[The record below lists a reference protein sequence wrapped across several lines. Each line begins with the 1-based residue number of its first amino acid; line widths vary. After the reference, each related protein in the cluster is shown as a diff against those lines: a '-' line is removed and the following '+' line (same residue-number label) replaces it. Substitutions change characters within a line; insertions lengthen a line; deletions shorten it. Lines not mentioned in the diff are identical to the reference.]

1 MLQSPFYH
9 EYLMTKQGK
18 FSETTAMAIVIA
30 NMIGTGIFTSL
41 GFQLADIRSGFVIMA
56 LWVIG
61 GIMSLCGAL
70 CYAELGSKLPR
81 SGGEYNFLS
90 EIYHPGAGFVS
101 GWISA
106 TVGFAAPTALAAMTF
121 GEYLSSVFPQLNPL
135 WLATVLIISMT
146 AVHSTSHKNSGGLQD
161 FFTTGKILLIIG
173 FSVAALLSADT
184 LQDVNYAPQTSDL
197 SLFTGG
203 AFAVSLIYVGYAYT
217 GWNAA
222 TYLTSELED
231 PKKSLPRVLM
241 VGTAAVMLC
250 YLLLNYVFL
259 ATAPMDAMAGRLEI
273 GYISATHAFG
283 DIGGTVMGISLS
295 LLLISTVSAMLVAAP
310 RVLQVLGEDYS
321 LFEILGKKN
330 SHGIPSIAI
339 WLQSIMALI
348 FLWSATF
355 ESILLFS
362 GATMAI
368 NSLFVIVGVFILRS
382 RDTEGEKEHFK
393 IPFYPIPPIIFIAI
407 TLVTLIYLTIQNT
420 EEIAFSIAV
429 IITGAFGYWLTKKL
443 SKKTDK

>member
-1 MLQSPFYH
+1 MVI
-9 EYLMTKQGK
+9 KGK
-18 FSETTAMAIVIA
+18 FSERTAMAIVIA

-41 GFQLADIRSGFVIMA
+41 GFQLADIKSGFVIMC
-56 LWVIG
+56 LWVLG

-121 GEYLSSVFPQLNPL
+121 GTYLSSVYPILNPL
-135 WLATVLIISMT
+135 WLATVLIVSMT
-146 AVHSTSHKNSGGLQD
+146 AIHSTTHQNSGRLQD

-173 FSVAALLSADT
+173 FSVVALIAAPE
-184 LQDVNYAPQTSDL
+184 LQDVNYMPSEGDL

-217 GWNAA
+217 GWNSA
-222 TYLTSELED
+222 TYLTSEIED
-231 PKKSLPRVLM
+231 PQKSLPRVLII
-241 VGTAAVMLC
+241 GTAAVMVC

-259 ATAPMDAMAGRLEI
+259 ATAPMEAMAGELEI
-273 GYISATHAFG
+273 GYISAQYAFG
-283 DIGGTVMGISLS
+283 NIGGTIMGLSLS

-310 RVLQVLGEDYS
+310 RVLQMLGEDYS
-321 LFEILGKKN
+321 LVGKLSKVN
-330 SHGIPSIAI
+330 RHGIPAIAI
-339 WLQSIMALI
+339 WLQAIMALI

-368 NSLFVIVGVFILRS
+368 NSLFVIIGVFILRK
-382 RDTEGEKEHFK
+382 RMGNDDEGFK
-393 IPFYPIPPIIFIAI
+393 IPLYPLPPIIFIVI
-407 TLVTLIYLTIQNT
+407 TLVTLVYLALQNT
-420 EEIAFSIAV
+420 EEISFSIFM
-429 IITGAFGYWLTKKL
+429 ITTGWIGYFFTTKY
-443 SKKTDK
+443 SKEKMATENDTEDGNI

>member
-1 MLQSPFYH
+1 
-9 EYLMTKQGK
+9 
-18 FSETTAMAIVIA
+18 MAIVIA

-41 GFQLADIRSGFVIMA
+41 GFQLADIKSGFVIMV
-56 LWVIG
+56 LWVLG

-90 EIYHPGAGFVS
+90 EIYHPGAGFIS

-121 GEYLSSVFPQLNPL
+121 GEYLSSVFPALHPL
-135 WLATVLIISMT
+135 VLASVLIISMT
-146 AVHSTSHKNSGGLQD
+146 AIHSTSHKNSGGLQD
-161 FFTTGKILLIIG
+161 FFTSGKILLIIV
-173 FSVAALLSADT
+173 FSIAALWSVDT
-184 LQDVNYAPQTSDL
+184 VQEVSYAPQSSDL

-222 TYLTSELED
+222 TYLTSELEN
-231 PKKSLPRVLM
+231 PRKSLPRVLI
-241 VGTAAVMLC
+241 VGTAAVMAC

-259 ATAPMDAMAGRLEI
+259 ATAPMDAMAGELEI
-273 GYISATHAFG
+273 GYISAQYAFG
-283 DIGGTVMGISLS
+283 DIGGIIMGLSLS

-321 LFEILGKKN
+321 VFKRLGKVN
-330 SHGIPSIAI
+330 SHGIPATAI
-339 WLQSIMALI
+339 WLQSLMALV

-368 NSLFVIVGVFILRS
+368 NSLFVIFGVFILR
-382 RDTEGEKEHFK
+382 RRNAVQEGIFS
-393 IPFYPIPPIIFIAI
+393 IPLFPLPPIIFIAI
-407 TLVTLIYLTIQNT
+407 TLVTLGYLTIQNT
-420 EEIAFSIAV
+420 EEIAFSAGTIL
-429 IITGAFGYWLTKKL
+429 IGGIGYWIAEKA
-443 SKKTDK
+443 SK

>member
-1 MLQSPFYH
+1 M
-9 EYLMTKQGK
+9 KIKGK
-18 FSETTAMAIVIA
+18 FSERTAMAIVIA

-41 GFQLADIRSGFVIMA
+41 GFQLADIKSGFVIMV
-56 LWVIG
+56 LWVLG
-61 GIMSLCGAL
+61 GVMSLCGAL
-70 CYAELGSKLPR
+70 CYAELGSRLPR

-121 GEYLSSVFPQLNPL
+121 GAYLSSVFPALNPL
-135 WLATVLIISMT
+135 WLATVLIVSMT
-146 AVHSTSHKNSGGLQD
+146 AVHSTSHKNSSSLQN
-161 FFTTGKILLIIG
+161 FFTTGKILLILI
-173 FSVAALLSADT
+173 FSTAALIAAPE
-184 LQDVNYAPQTSDL
+184 LQDVSYIPAASDL

-222 TYLTSELED
+222 TYLTGELED
-231 PKKSLPRVLM
+231 AQKSLPRVLM
-241 VGTAAVMLC
+241 IGTAMVMIC
-250 YLLLNYVFL
+250 YILLNYVFL
-259 ATAPMDAMAGRLEI
+259 ATAPIDAMAGKLEI
-273 GYISATHAFG
+273 GYISAQFAFG

-310 RVLQVLGEDYS
+310 RVLQMLGEDYS
-321 LFEILGKKN
+321 LIAKLGKVN
-330 SHGIPSIAI
+330 RHGIPSIAI

-368 NSLFVIVGVFILRS
+368 NSLFVIIGVFILR
-382 RDTEGEKEHFK
+382 RRNDNENNGFK
-393 IPFYPIPPIIFIAI
+393 IPLYPLPPIIFITI
-407 TLVTLIYLTIQNT
+407 TVVTLVYLTIQNT
-420 EEIAFSIAV
+420 MEIAFSAA
-429 IITGAFGYWLTKKL
+429 IITSGLLLYALAQKYSNHKK
-443 SKKTDK
+443 SRPK

>member
-1 MLQSPFYH
+1 
-9 EYLMTKQGK
+9 MTTKGK
-18 FSETTAMAIVIA
+18 FSTSTAMAIVVA

-41 GFQLADIRSGFVIMA
+41 GFQLADIRSGFVIMV
-56 LWVIG
+56 LWVLG

-81 SGGEYNFLS
+81 SGGEYNFLT
-90 EIYHPGAGFVS
+90 EIYHPGAGFIS
-101 GWISA
+101 GCISA

-121 GEYLSSVFPQLNPL
+121 GGYMNSVFPNLHPL
-135 WLATVLIISMT
+135 MLASVLIISMT

-161 FFTTGKILLIIG
+161 FFTTGKILLIIV
-173 FSVAALLSADT
+173 FSVAALWSVDT
-184 LQDVNYAPQTSDL
+184 PQDVSFMPKTSDI

-222 TYLTSELED
+222 TYLTSELEEN
-231 PKKSLPRVLM
+231 PRKSLPRVLI
-241 VGTAAVMLC
+241 VGTAAVMAC

-259 ATAPMDAMAGRLEI
+259 VTAPMDAMAGQLEI
-273 GYISATHAFG
+273 GYISARYAFG
-283 DIGGTVMGISLS
+283 DIGGIIMGLSLS

-310 RVLQVLGEDYS
+310 RVLQMLGEDYS
-321 LFEILGKKN
+321 LFQRLSKVNK
-330 SHGIPSIAI
+330 HGIPATAI
-339 WLQSIMALI
+339 WLQSLMALI

-368 NSLFVIVGVFILRS
+368 NSLIVVFSVFVLR
-382 RDTEGEKEHFK
+382 RRARNEGQKIAEEKSFS
-393 IPFYPIPPIIFIAI
+393 IPFYPLPPIIFIAI
-407 TLVTLIYLTIQNT
+407 TLVTLGYLTIQST
-420 EEIAFSIAV
+420 EEIAFSAGTIV
-429 IITGAFGYWLTKKL
+429 TGAIGYWIAKRFSKPTKP
-443 SKKTDK
+443 SHD

>member
-1 MLQSPFYH
+1 
-9 EYLMTKQGK
+9 MTSKGK
-18 FSETTAMAIVIA
+18 FSEATAMAIVIA

-41 GFQLADIRSGFVIMA
+41 GFQLADITSGFVIMA

-61 GIMSLCGAL
+61 GVMSLCGAL

-81 SGGEYNFLS
+81 SGGEYNFLT

-121 GEYLSSVFPQLNPL
+121 GEYLSSVFPQFNPL

-146 AVHSTSHKNSGGLQD
+146 AIHSTSHKNSGGLQD

-173 FSVAALLSADT
+173 FSIAALISTET
-184 LQDVNYAPQTSDL
+184 LQDVNYMPQGSDL

-203 AFAVSLIYVGYAYT
+203 GFAVSLIYVGYAYT

-222 TYLTSELED
+222 TYLTSELEN

-241 VGTAAVMLC
+241 VGTAAVMAC

-259 ATAPMDAMAGRLEI
+259 ATAPMEEMAGRLEI

-283 DIGGTVMGISLS
+283 DIGGTIMGLSLS

-310 RVLQVLGEDYS
+310 RVLQMLGEDYS
-321 LFEILGKKN
+321 LFKVLGKKN
-330 SHGIPSIAI
+330 KHDIPAIAI
-339 WLQSIMALI
+339 WLQSIMALL
-348 FLWSATF
+348 FLWTATF

-368 NSLFVIVGVFILRS
+368 NSLFVIAGVFILRK
-382 RDTEGEKEHFK
+382 RDTIDHKDHFK
-393 IPFYPIPPIIFIAI
+393 IPFYPIPPLIFIAI
-407 TLVTLIYLTIQNT
+407 SFVTLVYLAIQNT
-420 EEIAFSIAV
+420 EEIAFSIG
-429 IITGAFGYWLTKKL
+429 IIIIGIIGYWITKKL
-443 SKKTDK
+443 SKTTGA

>member
-1 MLQSPFYH
+1 
-9 EYLMTKQGK
+9 MTSKGK
-18 FSETTAMAIVIA
+18 FSTATAMAIVIA

-41 GFQLADIRSGFVIMA
+41 GFQLADIRSGFVIMV
-56 LWVIG
+56 LWVLG
-61 GIMSLCGAL
+61 GIMALCGAL

-101 GWISA
+101 GWIST

-121 GEYLSSVFPQLNPL
+121 GEYLSSVFPSLHPL
-135 WLATVLIISMT
+135 MLASVLIIAMT

-161 FFTTGKILLIIG
+161 FFTTGKILLIIV
-173 FSVAALLSADT
+173 FSFAALWSVDT
-184 LQDVNYAPQTSDL
+184 VQEVSYAPKSSDL

-222 TYLTSELED
+222 TYLTSELEN
-231 PKKSLPRVLM
+231 PRKTLPRVLIG
-241 VGTAAVMLC
+241 GTAAVMAC

-259 ATAPMDAMAGRLEI
+259 ATAPMDAMAGELEI
-273 GYISATHAFG
+273 GYISARYAFG
-283 DIGGTVMGISLS
+283 DVGGIIMGLSLS

-310 RVLQVLGEDYS
+310 RVLQMLGEDYS
-321 LFEILGKKN
+321 LFERLGKVNK
-330 SHGIPSIAI
+330 HGIPATAI

-368 NSLFVIVGVFILRS
+368 NSLIVIFGVFILRRGHGNQES
-382 RDTEGEKEHFK
+382 DFS
-393 IPFYPIPPIIFIAI
+393 IPFYPLPPIIFIAI
-407 TLVTLIYLTIQNT
+407 TVVTLGYLTIQNT
-420 EEIAFSIAV
+420 EEIAFSAAT
-429 IITGAFGYWLTKKL
+429 IITGAIGYWFTKKF
-443 SKKTDK
+443 SKPM